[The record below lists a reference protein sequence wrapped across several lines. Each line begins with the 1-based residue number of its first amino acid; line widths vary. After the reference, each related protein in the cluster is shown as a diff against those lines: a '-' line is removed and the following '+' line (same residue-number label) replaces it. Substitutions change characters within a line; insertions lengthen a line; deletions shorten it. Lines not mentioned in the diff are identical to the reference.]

1 MIPSYC
7 KQNSFLGKDSCCEVY
22 IDEIYNQIYNKKLG
36 CSTSKED
43 NWIRSLIA
51 EINSLQQS
59 SSSKWGLNRNETPE
73 REE

>member
-7 KQNSFLGKDSCCEVY
+7 KQNSFLGKDGCCEVY

-43 NWIRSLIA
+43 N
-51 EINSLQQS
+51 
-59 SSSKWGLNRNETPE
+59 
-73 REE
+73 